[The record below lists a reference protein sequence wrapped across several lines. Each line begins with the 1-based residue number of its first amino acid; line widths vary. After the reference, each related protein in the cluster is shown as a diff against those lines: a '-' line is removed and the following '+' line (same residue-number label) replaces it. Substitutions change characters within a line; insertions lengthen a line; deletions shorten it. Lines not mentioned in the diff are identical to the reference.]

1 MLKMG
6 KIISAAAAAA
16 LMTTAMTG
24 FVSIASADE
33 YVDLT
38 FLPEYNG
45 EVAMDGAEAIEVER
59 GSNSDSR
66 SGGVISSNKNADS
79 VTLDSNAGNKIKA
92 LFGQDGKVSSEYISA
107 KLDYIGKDYGIPT
120 AAVNLTKGTYS
131 MYYLGSNTNAMGD
144 IKFVDSNGEYNDSV
158 SLESFAAETLA
169 YGYKVYKYQMTFDEN
184 FNGSIKFIN
193 TNNWLPDFYALRI
206 TDKPAYAMDFG
217 SINNESETSMTLSIG
232 PDSIVS
238 GLGEIKSDNTGT
250 YTDNLKA
257 DAVLRYPYINLE
269 GKKLT
274 KVEVNAGLG
283 TTVDVELKIGGTSI
297 QKQTGLIE
305 ADGKWG
311 IIEKKIVF
319 DNLNVDE
326 AKGYIELAMTNS
338 GHGQKFCGNYEDI
351 TLTYENIKEEPEV
364 KAECTYSIDV
374 PTITVGE
381 DSATGVGASI
391 NPNGITLNKLTWTV
405 TKGSD
410 KMQAEYN
417 ASGMTADSTSSFVI
431 GLVVPVAV
439 DENNVDNTIKF
450 DYE

>member
-24 FVSIASADE
+24 FASIASADE

-45 EVAMDGAEAIEVER
+45 AVAMDGAEAIEVER
-59 GSNSDSR
+59 GSNSDSK
-66 SGGVISSNKNADS
+66 SGGVISSNKNADN

-184 FNGSIKFIN
+184 FSGSIKFIN

-206 TDKPAYAMDFG
+206 TDNPAYAMDFG

-238 GLGEIKSDNTGT
+238 GSGEITGT
-250 YTDNLKA
+250 STNNLRS
-257 DAVLRYPYINLE
+257 DAVLRYHNINLE

-283 TTVDVELKIGGTSI
+283 TTIDVELKIGGTSI
-297 QKQTGLIE
+297 QKQEGLIE
-305 ADGKWG
+305 ANNKWD

-319 DNLNVDE
+319 DNLEVEN
-326 AKGYIELAMTNS
+326 AKGYVELEMTNS
-338 GHGQKFCGNYEDI
+338 GHAQKFCGNYGDI

-391 NPNGITLNKLTWTV
+391 KPNGISLNKLTWTIM
-405 TKGSD
+405 KGDD

-417 ASGMTADSTSSFVI
+417 ASGMTADDTSSFVI

-439 DENNVDNTIKF
+439 DGNNVDDTIKF

>member
-24 FVSIASADE
+24 FASIASADD

-45 EVAMDGAEAIEVER
+45 EVAMESADAIEV
-59 GSNSDSR
+59 GKGTNSDDSK
-66 SGGVISSNKNADS
+66 SGGRVYSNANN
-79 VTLDSNAGNKIKA
+79 VTLDSKAGNKIKA
-92 LFGQDGKVSSEYISA
+92 LFGQDDEVNSEYISA
-107 KLDYIGKDYGIPT
+107 RLEYIGQNCGIPT

-131 MYYLGSNTNAMGD
+131 MYYLGSNTNTMGD
-144 IKFVDSNGEYNDSV
+144 IEFVNSDGTDNDSV
-158 SLESFAAETLA
+158 SLEKFADETLA
-169 YGYKVYKYQMTFDEN
+169 YGYTVYKYQMTFDEN

-193 TNNWLPDFYALRI
+193 TSNWLPNFYALRI
-206 TDKPAYAMDFG
+206 TDNPAYAMDFG

-238 GLGEIKSDNTGT
+238 GSGEIKSDNGT

-274 KVEVNAGLG
+274 KVEVNAGIN
-283 TTVDVELKIGGTSI
+283 TTVDVGLKIGGN
-297 QKQTGLIE
+297 LIE
-305 ADGKWG
+305 EQKEVSGNDWNITK
-311 IIEKKIVF
+311 KKIAF
-319 DNLNVDE
+319 DNLKVEN
-326 AKGYIELAMTNS
+326 AKGYVELGMTNS
-338 GHGQKFCGNYEDI
+338 KNSNSFCGNYGDI

-374 PTITVGE
+374 PTINVEE
-381 DSATGVGASI
+381 DYATGVGASI
-391 NPNGITLNKLTWTV
+391 NPNGITLNKLTWTIM
-405 TKGSD
+405 KGDD
-410 KMQAEYN
+410 KMQAEYD
-417 ASGMTADSTSSFVI
+417 ASEMTAEDTSSFVI
-431 GLVVPVAV
+431 GLVVPIAV
-439 DENNVDNTIKF
+439 DGNDVDNTIKF